1 MKSEF
6 LTKAGSVLDFY
17 VSEGLNSV
25 VDYYL
30 KRELYWTKYGV
41 LVCISKA
48 LSNTGQNSKIKRNQV
63 RAMAFLWVTGSLNPL
78 RLKGASI
85 LYLCM
90 KAQCMDLSSV

>member
-6 LTKAGSVLDFY
+6 LTKASAMLDFSI
-17 VSEGLNSV
+17 SERLNSA

-30 KRELYWTKYGV
+30 KRELDWTKSGV
-41 LVCISKA
+41 LICISKA
-48 LSNTGQNSKIKRNQV
+48 LSNTGQNSRVKKNQV
-63 RAMAFLWVTGSLNPL
+63 RAMAFWGVRGSLNPL

-90 KAQCMDLSSV
+90 KAQCMDPSFV